1 MGHRTKKYPQNGSC
15 CLYRES
21 SSRSLESTGSQRLSK
36 REKIITS
43 FTQTLPKFFWHQNLW
58 HLLKGMMTFCVSLL
72 FIWFCFSARA
82 QLGREFE
89 YANSTTGEKKKKR
102 SKEKASCL
110 LMSKIL
116 IWVLKTRSVVKDPV
130 QPWRFASLTGI
141 QVWREMPMPLL
152 NYFWSFQRTVFYL
165 LKTWNT
171 RHLVAKV
178 AACKLTA
185 AKCVR
190 LFKSLIKLHS
200 LSISQ
205 EAACFYATACL
216 SHLISDPSG
225 KQISWLF
232 QPAH

>member
-1 MGHRTKKYPQNGSC
+1 MAPAVSIENRPVGALKAQVPRDCPREKRSSHLLHRHFQ
-15 CLYRES
+15 S
-21 SSRSLESTGSQRLSK
+21 SSGIRIYDIFWKEWWHFVFHYCLSDFVSVQELSLEGSLSML
-36 REKIITS
+36 TV
-43 FTQTLPKFFWHQNLW
+43 P
-58 HLLKGMMTFCVSLL
+58 
-72 FIWFCFSARA
+72 
-82 QLGREFE
+82 LG
-89 YANSTTGEKKKKR
+89 KKKKR